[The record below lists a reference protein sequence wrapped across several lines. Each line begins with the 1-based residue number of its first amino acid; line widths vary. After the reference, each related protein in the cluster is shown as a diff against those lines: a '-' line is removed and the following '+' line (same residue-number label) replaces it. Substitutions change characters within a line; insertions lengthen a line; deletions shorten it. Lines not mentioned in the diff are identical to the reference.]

1 MLKFKS
7 YVIDYGYSL
16 IDIAFNEDIL
26 GNIIKE
32 FNDEFP
38 DVKILEVKF
47 ASENDENVL
56 FIFFD
61 DSSSDRHVDD
71 VKTSVR
77 VSTGLSICDNCDKAC
92 IYNTKLHDNCTA
104 GSQNNC
110 SIYIKRNNSKTESH
124 KTLEDYNSKTES
136 YRALEDYITSS
147 SATVCSSSYDTVHT
161 TGTKRYYKVEIVDVV
176 APYLVKLKD
185 DKDIDRVSVDEITTL
200 GSKIVK
206 KLELEN
212 EGKVSVSLAFSDNHM
227 SDFLVQYSEYFEF
240 DGKNIKINENVST
253 DLIRERVISYIPT
266 KFILTAIEVFEE
278 I

>member
-92 IYNTKLHDNCTA
+92 IYNTKLHDNCTV

-110 SIYIKRNNSKTESH
+110 NIYIKRNNSKTESH
-124 KTLEDYNSKTES
+124 
-136 YRALEDYITSS
+136 RALEDYITSS
-147 SATVCSSSYDTVHT
+147 SVTSYSNAH
-161 TGTKRYYKVEIVDVV
+161 
-176 APYLVKLKD
+176 
-185 DKDIDRVSVDEITTL
+185 
-200 GSKIVK
+200 
-206 KLELEN
+206 N
-212 EGKVSVSLAFSDNHM
+212 
-227 SDFLVQYSEYFEF
+227 
-240 DGKNIKINENVST
+240 
-253 DLIRERVISYIPT
+253 
-266 KFILTAIEVFEE
+266 
-278 I
+278 